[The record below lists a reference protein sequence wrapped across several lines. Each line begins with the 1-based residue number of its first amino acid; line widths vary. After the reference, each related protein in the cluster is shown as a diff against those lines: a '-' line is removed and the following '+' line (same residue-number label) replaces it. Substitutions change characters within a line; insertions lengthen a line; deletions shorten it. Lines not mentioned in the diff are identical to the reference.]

1 MPPNSCLI
9 CYFCAVK
16 IQEKYLSRCIEI
28 ARHGLGTTAPNP
40 MVGAV
45 ITHGDRIIGEG
56 YTSPY
61 GGPHAEVNAIRSVR
75 QPELLRESTLYVT
88 LEPCC
93 HHGKT
98 PPCTDLIL
106 QSGIPRVVIGL
117 QDPHEKVAGQGI
129 AQLRAGGCEVA
140 VGVLE
145 AACRRHH
152 RRFLTFH
159 ERKRPYIILKWAQSP
174 DGFLAPDPARR
185 KPGEPFWI
193 SGKRSR
199 QLAHKWRTEEAAI
212 LVGTE
217 TALADNP
224 SLTPRDWH
232 GPAPLR
238 ILIDRTLRV
247 PVHSHLL
254 SGEASTLVVCEPG
267 REMPSRPGVDYLPL
281 DFGPGFEGQLC
292 TALHQRHILSLLVEG
307 GARTLASFL
316 ENDLWDEARVFEGPQ
331 ALMGGIRAPQMIGGT
346 LLEQR
351 RSGNDLLRIWQHD

>member
-1 MPPNSCLI
+1 
-9 CYFCAVK
+9 VK

-28 ARHGLGTTAPNP
+28 ARHGLGSTAPNP

-45 ITHGDRIIGEG
+45 ITHKDRIIGEG

-75 QPELLRESTLYVT
+75 HPELLREATLYVT

-129 AQLRAGGCEVA
+129 AQLRAAGCEVT

-145 AACRRHH
+145 TACRHHH

-159 ERKRPYIILKWAQSP
+159 ADKRPYIILKWAESP
-174 DGFLAPDPARR
+174 DGYLAPDPARR
-185 KPGEPFWI
+185 EPGQPFWI
-193 SGKRSR
+193 SGERSR

-224 SLTPRDWH
+224 GLTSRDWH
-232 GPAPLR
+232 GADPLR

-247 PVHSHLL
+247 PAGSHLL
-254 SGEASTLVVCEPG
+254 SGAAQTLVICEPG
-267 REMPSRPGVDYLPL
+267 HDMPSRPKVDYLAL
-281 DFGPGFEGQLC
+281 DFGPGFEARLC
-292 TALHQRHILSLLVEG
+292 GALHAKKILSLIVEG
-307 GARTLASFL
+307 GARTLSAFL
-316 ENDLWDEARVFEGPQ
+316 ESGLWDEARVFQGPR
-331 ALMGGIRAPQMIGGT
+331 ALKSGIKAPHISGT

-351 RSGNDLLRIWQHD
+351 RVGHDLLHIWKHD

>member
-1 MPPNSCLI
+1 M
-9 CYFCAVK
+9 K
-16 IQEKYLSRCIEI
+16 IQEKYLSRCIEL
-28 ARHGLGTTAPNP
+28 ARHGLGKTAPNP

-45 ITHGDRIIGEG
+45 ITHDGKIIGEG

-75 QPELLRESTLYVT
+75 RPELLREATLYVT

-98 PPCTDLIL
+98 PPCTDLIVAH
-106 QSGIPRVVIGL
+106 GIPRVVVGL
-117 QDPHEKVAGQGI
+117 TDPHEKVAGQGI
-129 AQLRAGGCEVA
+129 AQLREAGCEVT

-145 AACRRHH
+145 AACRHHH

-159 ERKRPYIILKWAQSP
+159 EQKRPFIILKWAQSP

-185 KPGEPFWI
+185 EAGRPYWI

-224 SLTPRDWH
+224 KLTSRDWH
-232 GPAPLR
+232 GPDPLR
-238 ILIDRTLRV
+238 IVIDRGLRI
-247 PVHSHLL
+247 PADSHLIG
-254 SGEASTLVVCEPG
+254 GETPTLVVCEATQPPPAQPNT
-267 REMPSRPGVDYLPL
+267 EYLPL
-281 DFGPGFEGQLC
+281 HFGPGFERRLC
-292 TALHQRHILSLLVEG
+292 AALYERQILSLLVEG
-307 GARTLASFL
+307 GARTLQAFL
-316 ENDLWDEARVFEGPQ
+316 EHGLWDEARVFTGTQP
-331 ALMGGIRAPQMIGGT
+331 LRGGLRAPEISGR
-346 LLEQR
+346 LLEQYP
-351 RSGNDLLRIWQHD
+351 SGEDLLQIWMHD